1 MENFF
6 SLIAEFYTFITI
18 EGQTVS
24 LTETHYI
31 VVASNNEKRMNIK
44 PASSVT
50 LADQLI
56 MANRSI
62 SLQRIVISK
71 RIGYHS
77 TITLSGYL
85 LVNNI
90 STSAYVNL

>member
-1 MENFF
+1 M
-6 SLIAEFYTFITI
+6 
-18 EGQTVS
+18 
-24 LTETHYI
+24 TEAHYI

-62 SLQRIVISK
+62 SLQRTVISK

-90 STSAYVNL
+90 STSVYANL

>member
-1 MENFF
+1 
-6 SLIAEFYTFITI
+6 
-18 EGQTVS
+18 
-24 LTETHYI
+24 LTEAHYI

-62 SLQRIVISK
+62 SLQRTVISK

-90 STSAYVNL
+90 STSVYANL